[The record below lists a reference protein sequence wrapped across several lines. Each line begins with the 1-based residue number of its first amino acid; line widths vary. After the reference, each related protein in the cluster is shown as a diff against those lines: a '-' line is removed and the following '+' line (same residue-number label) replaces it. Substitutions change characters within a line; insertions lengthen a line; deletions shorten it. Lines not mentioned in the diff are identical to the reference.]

1 MNFRI
6 RFNKRKIFRKYFFS
20 SLEIYFTIVFG
31 GRFPGGPVGP
41 YGAGAEPLA
50 VHQGDRV
57 LSLHLLHEGYEPVAL
72 GLQGLGVSHYTAVP
86 ET

>member
-1 MNFRI
+1 MNFII
-6 RFNKRKIFRKYFFS
+6 RFNNRKIFFLIIRN
-20 SLEIYFTIVFG
+20 IFTIVFG

-41 YGAGAEPLA
+41 YGAGSEPLS

-57 LSLHLLHEGYEPVAL
+57 LGLHLLHEGHEPVAL
-72 GLQGLGVSHYTAVP
+72 GLQGLGVSDYTAVP